1 MIECTRSEGGKP
13 LSRVDGR
20 RPDEPRALRI
30 ERNYLMHPYGSVLV
44 SMGNTRVICS
54 VTIEDRVPP
63 WLRGGGQGWVTA
75 EYSMLPGSTN
85 TRTARESSRGKVG
98 GRTHEIQRLIGRS
111 MRAVVDM
118 TMLGE
123 RTVWVDCDVI
133 QADGGTRTTSIT
145 GAYVA
150 MVDAMERLRRE
161 QGWDRLPVTQW
172 LAAISVGIVDGQPV
186 LDLCYEEDSRAQVDM
201 NLVMTG
207 DSRVVEV
214 QGTAEGEPFLID
226 EMNTLFSLATSGV
239 QQMIGKQREIL
250 GPVGQLIGRVDE

>member
-1 MIECTRSEGGKP
+1 
-13 LSRVDGR
+13 
-20 RPDEPRALRI
+20 
-30 ERNYLMHPYGSVLV
+30 
-44 SMGNTRVICS
+44 
-54 VTIEDRVPP
+54 
-63 WLRGGGQGWVTA
+63 
-75 EYSMLPGSTN
+75 
-85 TRTARESSRGKVG
+85 
-98 GRTHEIQRLIGRS
+98 

-172 LAAISVGIVDGQPV
+172 LAAISVGIVGGQPV

-214 QGTAEGEPFLID
+214 QGTAEGEPFSID